1 MQRNTYFLI
10 FIVILALVAAWVDLP
25 TNPGIHI
32 DFAGIKLNRDI
43 KVHEGLD
50 LQGGLQVIL
59 QAKESEATPITADT
73 MAAARGIVENR
84 VNALG
89 VSEPLIQLQGT
100 NRIIVELPGIK
111 DPAQAIQTFGRTGLL
126 EFIDA
131 GGTFLPDGTIVTTT
145 LGGPGSIAAGEAT
158 LPLTPTV
165 APTLA
170 PTIAPTPTLG
180 VTTTTELT
188 ATTAVTTTAPVTAT
202 APVTPTPPVAQPT
215 IYRTV
220 ITGRLLKSADVGFD
234 ETGKPQIGFA
244 LQKVGDQPQDDGPRL
259 FGDFTTQNV
268 GKFLAIVLD
277 KRVISCPTIQTAIT
291 DGSGRITGKF
301 SLQEAKNMVI
311 VLKYGALPVPLEV
324 VENRTVGPTLGQDSV
339 RKSLVAGA
347 IGLLIVM
354 AFMLIYYRL
363 PGFLADVALLLYA
376 AVVFAL
382 FKLIPVTLTLPGIA
396 GFILSIGMAV
406 DANILIF
413 ERMKE
418 ELRWGKTLGAAI
430 EAGFARAWTSIRD
443 SNISTLITCFIL
455 FDPIGLFGLF
465 GLHTGASIIKGF
477 AFTLAIGVLVSM
489 FTAITVTRTF
499 LRSIVG
505 TEYAKSRWAFGL
517 AAEKAGEA

>member
-1 MQRNTYFLI
+1 
-10 FIVILALVAAWVDLP
+10 
-25 TNPGIHI
+25 
-32 DFAGIKLNRDI
+32 
-43 KVHEGLD
+43 VHEGLD

-59 QAKESEATPITADT
+59 QAKESEATPANAET
-73 MAAARGIVENR
+73 MAAAKGIVENR

-89 VSEPLIQLQGT
+89 VSEPLIQIQGT

-131 GGTFLPDGTIVTTT
+131 GGTFLPAGTVVTTT
-145 LGGPGSIAAGEAT
+145 MGGPSSVTAEGAT
-158 LPLTPTV
+158 TPLTPTTPLPPTV
-165 APTLA
+165 APTLS
-170 PTIAPTPTLG
+170 PTSAPTPTLS

-188 ATTAVTTTAPVTAT
+188 ATAAATTTAPVTTT
-202 APVTPTPPVAQPT
+202 AMVTPTAPPPT
-215 IYRTV
+215 IYNTV
-220 ITGRLLKSADVGFD
+220 ITGRLLKTAEVGFD
-234 ETGKPQIGFA
+234 ETGKPQINFS
-244 LQKVGDQPQDDGPRL
+244 LQKVGDQPQDDGPTI
-259 FGDFTTQNV
+259 FATYTSQNV
-268 GKFLAIVLD
+268 GKYLAIVLD
-277 KRVISCPTIQTAIT
+277 KRVISCPSIQSAIT
-291 DGSGRITGKF
+291 DGSGRITGQF

-339 RKSLVAGA
+339 RKSIVAGA

-418 ELRWGKTLGAAI
+418 ELRWGKTLGAAV

-443 SNISTLITCFIL
+443 SNISTMITCLIL
-455 FDPIGLFGLF
+455 FWFGMNF
-465 GLHTGASIIKGF
+465 GASIIRGF
-477 AFTLAIGVLVSM
+477 ALTLFIGVAVSL

-499 LRSIVG
+499 LRAIMN

-517 AAEKAGEA
+517 PPEKVEEG

>member
-1 MQRNTYFLI
+1 MQRNTHLLI
-10 FIVILALVAAWVDLP
+10 FIVILAIVAIWVDLP

-32 DFAGIKLNRDI
+32 DFAGIKISRDI

-59 QAKESEATPITADT
+59 QAKESEDTPANAET
-73 MAAARGIVENR
+73 MAAAKGIVENR

-89 VSEPLIQLQGT
+89 VSEPLIQLQGS

-131 GGTFLPDGTIVTTT
+131 GSTFLPDGTIVTTT
-145 LGGPGSIAAGEAT
+145 LGGPASLATGEET
-158 LPLTPTV
+158 LPLAPTTPLTPTV

-170 PTIAPTPTLG
+170 PTSAPTPTLA
-180 VTTTTELT
+180 VTPTTELT
-188 ATTAVTTTAPVTAT
+188 ATAAATTTVPVTTTATL
-202 APVTPTPPVAQPT
+202 TPTLPPPT

-220 ITGRLLKSADVGFD
+220 ITGRLLKTADVSFD
-234 ETGKPQIGFA
+234 ETGKPQIHFS
-244 LQKVGDQPQDDGPRL
+244 LQKVGNEPQDDGPKL
-259 FGDFTTQNV
+259 FGDFTSQNV

-277 KRVISCPTIQTAIT
+277 KRVISCPTIQSPIT
-291 DGSGRITGKF
+291 DGEGRITGKF
-301 SLQEAKNMVI
+301 TLQEAKNMVI

-339 RKSLVAGA
+339 RKSVVAGA

-376 AVVFAL
+376 AMVFAL

-396 GFILSIGMAV
+396 GFILSIGMAI

-443 SNISTLITCFIL
+443 SNFSTMITCAIL
-455 FDPIGLFGLF
+455 FWFGMNF
-465 GLHTGASIIKGF
+465 GASIIRGF
-477 AFTLAIGVLVSM
+477 ALTLFIGVAVSM

-499 LRSIVG
+499 LRAIVN

-517 AAEKAGEA
+517 PPEKVEEV

>member
-1 MQRNTYFLI
+1 MQRNSYFLI
-10 FIVILALVAAWVDLP
+10 FIVILAIVAAWVDLP

-32 DFAGIKLNRDI
+32 DFAGIKINRDI

-59 QAKESEATPITADT
+59 QAKESEATPANAET

-89 VSEPLIQLQGT
+89 VSEPMIQLQGS

-145 LGGPGSIAAGEAT
+145 LGGSGSIATGEAT
-158 LPLTPTV
+158 LPLTPTTPLTPTV

-170 PTIAPTPTLG
+170 

-188 ATTAVTTTAPVTAT
+188 ATAAATTTAPVT
-202 APVTPTPPVAQPT
+202 PTVPPPT

-220 ITGRLLKSADVGFD
+220 ITGRLLKSAEVGFD
-234 ETGKPQIGFA
+234 ETGKPQIHFS
-244 LQKVGDQPQDDGPRL
+244 LQKVSDQPQDDGPKL
-259 FGDFTTQNV
+259 FGDFTSQNV
-268 GKFLAIVLD
+268 NKFLAIVLD
-277 KRVISCPTIQTAIT
+277 KRVISCPTIQSPIT
-291 DGSGRITGKF
+291 DGEGRITGKF
-301 SLQEAKNMVI
+301 TLQEAKNMVI

-339 RKSLVAGA
+339 RKSIVAGA

-396 GFILSIGMAV
+396 AFILSIGMAV

-418 ELRWGKTLGAAI
+418 ELRWGKTLGAAV

-443 SNISTLITCFIL
+443 SNLSTMITCLIL
-455 FDPIGLFGLF
+455 FWFGMNF
-465 GLHTGASIIKGF
+465 GASIIRGF
-477 AFTLAIGVLVSM
+477 ALTLFIGVAVSM

-499 LRSIVG
+499 LRAVMN

-517 AAEKAGEA
+517 PPEKTPEA

>member
-1 MQRNTYFLI
+1 MQRNTYLLI
-10 FIVILALVAAWVDLP
+10 FILVLAIVAIWVDLP
-25 TNPGIHI
+25 TNQGIHI
-32 DFAGIKLNRDI
+32 NFAGIKIDRDI

-59 QAKESEATPITADT
+59 QAKESEATPANAET
-73 MAAARGIVENR
+73 MAAAKGIVENR

-131 GGTFLPDGTIVTTT
+131 GSTFLASGTIVTTT
-145 LGGPGSIAAGEAT
+145 LGGPSSVAAEGAT
-158 LPLTPTV
+158 TPLTTTTPLTPTV

-170 PTIAPTPTLG
+170 PTSAPTPTLA

-188 ATTAVTTTAPVTAT
+188 TTAAATTTAT
-202 APVTPTPPVAQPT
+202 VTPTVPPPT
-215 IYRTV
+215 IYPTV
-220 ITGRLLKSADVGFD
+220 ITGRLLKTAEVGFD
-234 ETGKPQIGFA
+234 ETGKPQINFS
-244 LQKVGDQPQDDGPRL
+244 LQKVGDQPQDDGPTL
-259 FGDFTTQNV
+259 FANYTSQNV
-268 GKFLAIVLD
+268 GKYLAIVLD
-277 KRVISCPTIQTAIT
+277 KRVISCPSIQSAIT
-291 DGSGRITGKF
+291 DGSGRITGQF

-347 IGLLIVM
+347 IGLLIVI

-418 ELRWGKTLGAAI
+418 ELRWGKTLGAAV

-443 SNISTLITCFIL
+443 SNISTMITCLIL
-455 FDPIGLFGLF
+455 FWFGMNF
-465 GLHTGASIIKGF
+465 GASIIRGF
-477 AFTLAIGVLVSM
+477 ALTLFVGVAVSL

-499 LRSIVG
+499 LRAIMN

-517 AAEKAGEA
+517 PPEKVEEG